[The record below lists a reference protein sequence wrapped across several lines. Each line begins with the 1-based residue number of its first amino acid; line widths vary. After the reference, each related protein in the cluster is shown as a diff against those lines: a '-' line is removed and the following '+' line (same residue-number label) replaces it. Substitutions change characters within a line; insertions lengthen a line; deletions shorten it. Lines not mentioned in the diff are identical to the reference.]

1 MDRFELTRR
10 QAQAVVDLRLGRL
23 TAMEADKIKAE
34 YDDLI
39 EQIAEFRAILGSE
52 QRVLDI
58 IKDELTEIAEAYG
71 DLRRTQITHSEDDV
85 DIEDMIP
92 DQQMVIT
99 ITHSGYIK
107 SLPLVTYRQQ
117 QRGGRGVTG
126 MDMKDGDYIEHLFV
140 TSSHDFLLF
149 FSNRGKVYRSKVYD
163 LPEASRTAKG
173 RALVNVL
180 PLREG
185 ERIQSVLSTRDFT
198 EGKYLIFATRNG
210 VVKKTEFLAYNTPIK
225 ADGIIAINIRDDD
238 ELVAVRRTSGDDDIL
253 MVSRKGQAVR
263 FHESDARAMGRDTSG
278 VRGMDVSGKDDA
290 VLAMDVARDDQEL
303 LVVTENGYGKR
314 TAISEYRK
322 TKRGAKGV
330 GTIKLTEA
338 KGALAGALVVRE
350 HEELV
355 FISVGGMVQRTGV
368 RGISR
373 YGRLSQ
379 GVRVMNMKS
388 DDVVS
393 AVALVVDSGPGTGN
407 DGEVVGLGEAP
418 EGVPAPAE
426 DGDAPDGVL
435 DDTGDEPGL
444 TEDDDAGA
452 SEDDDAGA
460 SEDEE

>member
-1 MDRFELTRR
+1 
-10 QAQAVVDLRLGRL
+10 
-23 TAMEADKIKAE
+23 
-34 YDDLI
+34 
-39 EQIAEFRAILGSE
+39 
-52 QRVLDI
+52 
-58 IKDELTEIAEAYG
+58 
-71 DLRRTQITHSEDDV
+71 
-85 DIEDMIP
+85 
-92 DQQMVIT
+92 
-99 ITHSGYIK
+99 
-107 SLPLVTYRQQ
+107 
-117 QRGGRGVTG
+117 

-185 ERIQSVLSTRDFT
+185 ERIQSVLATRDFS
-198 EGKYLIFATRNG
+198 EGKYVVFATRQG
-210 VVKKTEFLAYNTPIK
+210 VVKKTEFIAYNTPIK
-225 ADGIIAINIRDDD
+225 ADGIIAIKIRDDD
-238 ELVAVRRTSGDDDIL
+238 ELVSVRRTSGDDDIL

-263 FHESDARAMGRDTSG
+263 FHESDARPMGRDTSG
-278 VRGMDVSGKDDA
+278 VRGMDVSGPDDA
-290 VLAMDVARDDQEL
+290 VLVMDVARDDQEL

-314 TAISEYRK
+314 TPISEYRK

-355 FISVGGMVQRTGV
+355 FISVGGMVQRTAV

-379 GVRVMNMKS
+379 GVRVMNMKE

-393 AVALVVDSGPGTGN
+393 AVALVVDSGSDNGN
-407 DGEVVGLGEAP
+407 AGPIVGL
-418 EGVPAPAE
+418 AE
-426 DGDAPDGVL
+426 DGGDEAAAPAPDSDAPDGVL
-435 DDTGDEPGL
+435 DDA
-444 TEDDDAGA
+444 TEDDATGDA
-452 SEDDDAGA
+452 
-460 SEDEE
+460 DE

>member
-1 MDRFELTRR
+1 
-10 QAQAVVDLRLGRL
+10 
-23 TAMEADKIKAE
+23 
-34 YDDLI
+34 
-39 EQIAEFRAILGSE
+39 
-52 QRVLDI
+52 
-58 IKDELTEIAEAYG
+58 
-71 DLRRTQITHSEDDV
+71 
-85 DIEDMIP
+85 
-92 DQQMVIT
+92 
-99 ITHSGYIK
+99 
-107 SLPLVTYRQQ
+107 
-117 QRGGRGVTG
+117 

-180 PLREG
+180 PLRDG

-210 VVKKTEFLAYNTPIK
+210 TVKKTEFMAYNTPIK

-263 FHESDARAMGRDTSG
+263 FNESDARPMGRDTSG

-314 TAISEYRK
+314 TPISEYRK

-355 FISVGGMVQRTGV
+355 FISVGGMVQRTAV

-393 AVALVVDSGPGTGN
+393 AVALVVDSGNGNGN
-407 DGEVVGLGEAP
+407 DGEVVGLSEQGGEA
-418 EGVPAPAE
+418 PAPAE
-426 DGDAPDGVL
+426 DSDAPDGVL

-444 TEDDDAGA
+444 TEDDGAGT
-452 SEDDDAGA
+452 
-460 SEDEE
+460 DEE